1 MSFYRSKRFWI
12 AFIFICPALLLAT
25 LYGIKT
31 MTSVYKKDLG
41 NGVVIYADDY
51 VKSGQWVF
59 DCEYGRLISRQPVTP
74 PITELQSASE
84 LTIESMYSLRE
95 PDLPAAKS
103 MIRSATAIPGWY
115 KNLRYLYSGI
125 DEYGGIIIHGFDM
138 LVEHED
144 RQWALIIW
152 QQILSPSTS
161 DFFVTAKLY
170 DPENYLDHT
179 KALEAARK
187 SCPIP
192 Q

>member
-1 MSFYRSKRFWI
+1 MYYLRRKSFWLVFTMI
-12 AFIFICPALLLAT
+12 APLLYFTASHVL
-25 LYGIKT
+25 KV

-74 PITELQSASE
+74 PITELKSASK
-84 LTIESMYSLRE
+84 LTIESMYSLKQS
-95 PDLPAAKS
+95 DLSAAKS
-103 MIRSATAIPGWY
+103 MIKAATATPEWY

-138 LVEHED
+138 LIEHED
-144 RQWALIIW
+144 RQWGLIIW
-152 QQILSPSTS
+152 QHIQSSGISNFL
-161 DFFVTAKLY
+161 VTAKLY
-170 DPENYLDHT
+170 DPETYIDHA